1 MLDPQ
6 PTAAQDLHPKLGL
19 PMQDYEAL
27 KQMIIE
33 ENNFVTQ
40 EQLEEQKLY
49 MELLLKGNV
58 KEKKA
63 ITCEHK
69 DKQHY
74 SLGLCQSCY
83 LASYYQKR
91 KSKGDAKKP
100 KESSDNVSSQKTKA
114 TNKRTSLE
122 KDSIESDIK
131 YQPNHKR
138 QCMGDGSQQL

>member
-6 PTAAQDLHPKLGL
+6 VTTAPDLHPKLGV
-19 PMQDYEAL
+19 PMQDYEVL

-49 MELLLKGNV
+49 MQLLLKGNV

-63 ITCEHK
+63 IICEHK

-74 SLGLCQSCY
+74 SLGLC
-83 LASYYQKR
+83 
-91 KSKGDAKKP
+91 
-100 KESSDNVSSQKTKA
+100 
-114 TNKRTSLE
+114 
-122 KDSIESDIK
+122 
-131 YQPNHKR
+131 
-138 QCMGDGSQQL
+138 